1 MHAVASAAVLFL
13 VATASRVEVNL
24 TGKQD
29 STGQAGV
36 EVDHLATEPVCEDD
50 TIWDKIMASPDVN
63 SIRAIPWNEV
73 SSLTVKYLSQKA
85 VLIANLETE
94 IKKLSQ
100 TIKVMKEA
108 KVSQEFNDEQIQ
120 SLITQSVETEGS
132 YGSVEDAKNSAC
144 GKPGKTPRVPFDAL
158 DLATDSIPSFARP
171 LLSTGEHKSLKSQF
185 IDVCKLFLD
194 AGEDQLTNYCGQLCV
209 NLAEVVQGISD
220 QHSNSN
226 QDTAILEKKL
236 NEKQQELIAAKT
248 DKQQCQRSQQT
259 IESFHQYLDSLDQEI
274 NVRHKAV
281 RKAEYDLDSAQW
293 ALTDLEDK
301 LATQKQMVDDAQ
313 NLLEGDATA
322 VVEAKEAFTAVSK
335 DMEQIIEQIGL
346 AKDLLNKLREELSN
360 MKKASEVILEIK
372 KYVSTTTLKMG
383 YFVDVAVRE
392 PVRQIGLDEKKNVW
406 DFFSSEVSNEECAT
420 TFKNQLTGFHQYCTG
435 PAMAAFEHIKHIV
448 DLTPLCNL
456 GEKNEIEVE
465 EDAAV
470 QGRIKYLTRDLQNV
484 QSWLDP
490 FRGTHMTKAMEQ
502 EKIDSGEP
510 EGLRRVMGVYGTSNF
525 YTGYLIDWKING
537 GKFLGLLE
545 QMKNQIQALETDIEE
560 EESLVT
566 GLHDA
571 LEALTTEQQSAQGKL
586 DVALAQ
592 HAETLN
598 NKNELESK
606 QQEMKKE
613 MGEMKNTLTDLEAA
627 LALAMEEYQ
636 KARKKLVEE
645 HTAGKNDVFALS
657 ELHEG
662 GLVDM
667 Q

>member
-1 MHAVASAAVLFL
+1 MRAVASAAVLFH
-13 VATASRVEVNL
+13 VATAARVEVNL
-24 TGKQD
+24 TSKENATKQD
-29 STGQAGV
+29 KVVS
-36 EVDHLATEPVCEDD
+36 VCEDD
-50 TIWDKIMASPDVN
+50 SIWDKIMASPDVS
-63 SIRAIPWNEV
+63 SIRAIPWKEI
-73 SSLTVKYLSQKA
+73 SSSTINYLGQKA

-94 IKKLSQ
+94 IEKLSQ
-100 TIKVMKEA
+100 AIKAKKEA
-108 KVSQEFNDEQIQ
+108 EVSQEFNDEQIQ

-171 LLSTGEHKSLKSQF
+171 LLSTGEHKSSKSQF

-194 AGEDQLTNYCGQLCV
+194 AGDDPLTNYCGQLCV

-226 QDTAILEKKL
+226 QDAAILEKKL
-236 NEKQQELIAAKT
+236 TQKQHELIAAKN
-248 DKQQCQRSQQT
+248 DEQQCQKSQQD
-259 IESFHQYLDSLDQEI
+259 IESFRQYLDSLDQEI

-281 RKAEYDLDSAQW
+281 RKAAYDLDSAQW
-293 ALTDLEDK
+293 ALTELEDK
-301 LATQKQMVDDAQ
+301 LANQKQMVQDAQ
-313 NLLEGDATA
+313 NLLEGDETA
-322 VVEAKEAFTAVSK
+322 VAEAREAFAAVSTSM
-335 DMEQIIEQIGL
+335 DQIIDQIGL
-346 AKDLLNKLREELSN
+346 AKKLLDQLREELSN
-360 MKKASEVILEIK
+360 MKKANEVILEIK

-383 YFVDVAVRE
+383 YYMDMGVRE

-435 PAMAAFEHIKHIV
+435 PAMAAFEQIKHIV

-456 GEKNEIEVE
+456 GEKHEIEVE
-465 EDAAV
+465 EDDAV
-470 QGRIKYLTRDLQNV
+470 QRRIIHLTDDLQNV

-490 FRGTHMTKAMEQ
+490 FRGTHMTEVMEQ

-510 EGLRRVMGVYGTSNF
+510 EGLRRVMGVYGITNF
-525 YTGYLIDWKING
+525 YSRYLIDWKTNG
-537 GKFLGLLE
+537 GKFLGLLA
-545 QMKNQIQALETDIEE
+545 QVKNQIQALDTDTKE